1 MVHLPTAAKQQGT
14 KEAALKEQA
23 KRSPEGIV
31 RTTIRV
37 PRSLWDAV
45 RHRAI
50 DEGSDAQELVIRAL
64 QQYLKQKGG
73 RP

>member
-1 MVHLPTAAKQQGT
+1 MKQQT
-14 KEAALKEQA
+14 
-23 KRSPEGIV
+23 KRSAEEIV

-50 DEGSDAQELVIRAL
+50 DDNSDAQELVVRAL

-73 RP
+73 RS

>member
-1 MVHLPTAAKQQGT
+1 MKLRTRGSD
-14 KEAALKEQA
+14 EE
-23 KRSPEGIV
+23 IV

-50 DEGSDAQELVIRAL
+50 DDNSDAQELVIRAL

-73 RP
+73 RS

>member
-1 MVHLPTAAKQQGT
+1 MKPQT
-14 KEAALKEQA
+14 KATDEE
-23 KRSPEGIV
+23 IV

-50 DEGSDAQELVIRAL
+50 DDNSDAQELVIRAL
-64 QQYLKQKGG
+64 QRYLKQKGG
-73 RP
+73 RS

>member
-1 MVHLPTAAKQQGT
+1 MKQQDKSTDG
-14 KEAALKEQA
+14 E
-23 KRSPEGIV
+23 IV

-50 DEGSDAQELVIRAL
+50 DDNSDAQELVIRAL
-64 QQYLKQKGG
+64 QQYLRQKGG
-73 RP
+73 RS

>member
-1 MVHLPTAAKQQGT
+1 MKQRTEGT
-14 KEAALKEQA
+14 HEE
-23 KRSPEGIV
+23 IV

-50 DEGSDAQELVIRAL
+50 DDNSDAQELVMRAL

-73 RP
+73 RS

>member
-1 MVHLPTAAKQQGT
+1 M
-14 KEAALKEQA
+14 KEQT
-23 KRSPEGIV
+23 KSPGEEIV

-50 DEGSDAQELVIRAL
+50 DENSDAQELVIRAL

-73 RP
+73 RS

>member
-1 MVHLPTAAKQQGT
+1 MKRRT
-14 KEAALKEQA
+14 KGSDEE
-23 KRSPEGIV
+23 IV

-50 DEGSDAQELVIRAL
+50 DDSSDAQELVIRSL

-73 RP
+73 RS

>member
-1 MVHLPTAAKQQGT
+1 MKPQTKGT
-14 KEAALKEQA
+14 DEE
-23 KRSPEGIV
+23 IV

-50 DEGSDAQELVIRAL
+50 DDNSDAQELVIRAL

-73 RP
+73 RS

>member
-1 MVHLPTAAKQQGT
+1 LKQQVKST
-14 KEAALKEQA
+14 EE
-23 KRSPEGIV
+23 EIV

-50 DEGSDAQELVIRAL
+50 DDKSDAQELVVRAL
-64 QQYLKQKGG
+64 QLYLKQKEG

>member
-1 MVHLPTAAKQQGT
+1 MKQQTKGT
-14 KEAALKEQA
+14 NEE
-23 KRSPEGIV
+23 IV

-50 DEGSDAQELVIRAL
+50 DDNSDAQELVVLAL

-73 RP
+73 RS

>member
-1 MVHLPTAAKQQGT
+1 MPKATD
-14 KEAALKEQA
+14 EE
-23 KRSPEGIV
+23 IV

-50 DEGSDAQELVIRAL
+50 DDNSDAQELVIRAL

-73 RP
+73 RS

>member
-1 MVHLPTAAKQQGT
+1 MKQQTKGT
-14 KEAALKEQA
+14 GEE
-23 KRSPEGIV
+23 IV

-50 DEGSDAQELVIRAL
+50 DENSDAQELVIRAL

>member
-1 MVHLPTAAKQQGT
+1 MKP
-14 KEAALKEQA
+14 QA
-23 KRSPEGIV
+23 KSTDEEIV

-50 DEGSDAQELVIRAL
+50 DDNSDAQELVIRAL

-73 RP
+73 RS

>member
-1 MVHLPTAAKQQGT
+1 MKRQTEGT
-14 KEAALKEQA
+14 DEE
-23 KRSPEGIV
+23 IV

-50 DEGSDAQELVIRAL
+50 DENSDAQELVIRAL
-64 QQYLKQKGG
+64 RQYLKQKGG
-73 RP
+73 QS

>member
-1 MVHLPTAAKQQGT
+1 MKQQT
-14 KEAALKEQA
+14 
-23 KRSPEGIV
+23 KRSAEEIV

-50 DEGSDAQELVIRAL
+50 DDNSDAQELVIRAL

-73 RP
+73 RS

>member
-1 MVHLPTAAKQQGT
+1 MKPQT
-14 KEAALKEQA
+14 KGADEE
-23 KRSPEGIV
+23 IV

-50 DEGSDAQELVIRAL
+50 DDNSDAQELVIRAL
-64 QQYLKQKGG
+64 QHYLKQKGG
-73 RP
+73 RS

>member
-1 MVHLPTAAKQQGT
+1 MKQQT
-14 KEAALKEQA
+14 KGADEE
-23 KRSPEGIV
+23 IV

-37 PRSLWDAV
+37 PRLLWDAV

-50 DEGSDAQELVIRAL
+50 DDKSDAQELVIRAL

-73 RP
+73 RS

>member
-1 MVHLPTAAKQQGT
+1 MKQQT
-14 KEAALKEQA
+14 KGADEE
-23 KRSPEGIV
+23 IV

-50 DEGSDAQELVIRAL
+50 DDNSDAQELVIRAL
-64 QQYLKQKGG
+64 QHYLKQKGG
-73 RP
+73 RS

>member
-1 MVHLPTAAKQQGT
+1 VKQQTKGT
-14 KEAALKEQA
+14 DEE
-23 KRSPEGIV
+23 IV
-31 RTTIRV
+31 RTTVRV

-50 DEGSDAQELVIRAL
+50 DDNSDAQELVIRAL

-73 RP
+73 RS